1 MSKQKLRPVKMD
13 EETWEMARFK
23 SVYVLGKENRSEYI
37 RRRIESDEDYKD
49 TEYNIN
55 LRKAAPELFKA
66 LQIYLNAG
74 CKNQRRDASI
84 IAKKAIQKALGN
96 DN

>member
-37 RRRIESDEDYKD
+37 RNLIINDKDYK
-49 TEYNIN
+49 NRQ
-55 LRKAAPELFKA
+55 L
-66 LQIYLNAG
+66 
-74 CKNQRRDASI
+74 
-84 IAKKAIQKALGN
+84 
-96 DN
+96 